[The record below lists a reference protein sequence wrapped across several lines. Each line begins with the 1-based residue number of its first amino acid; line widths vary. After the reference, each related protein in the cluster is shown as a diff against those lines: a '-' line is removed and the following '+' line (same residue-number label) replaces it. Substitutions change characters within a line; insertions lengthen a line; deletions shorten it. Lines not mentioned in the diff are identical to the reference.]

1 MSTPGSS
8 PPCSVR
14 PLEWDNEPMR
24 GNRELTAPVA
34 GMPAGDGPSTGT
46 SPVIE
51 RRSFGRDVAHTT
63 GTNLLIAAAGVVTG
77 ILVARTLQPAGR
89 GQLAAILTL
98 PTVLGL
104 LTTLGIAEA
113 LVYFSAREPHRAG
126 RYLASGVAATLP
138 ASVVFMVV
146 GWFLTPVLL
155 AAQSDEVIAATRW
168 YLVQI
173 PVAAVMGLV
182 DRPLR
187 GVGDVRWWNRL
198 RLLPTAVWLVVVVGA
213 ALGVGEPTPRGMGM
227 AFVLGRA
234 ALIPVALLVVR
245 WRLRQHLHPEVG
257 LVPPLVRFG
266 LPSAL
271 ATLPNTLNVR
281 LDQLLIATALRPGEL
296 GLYAVAVA
304 WSLIPSPI
312 VLAFG
317 SVLFPRVAGTRD
329 RQARTELATRGTRVG
344 VLAAVVLSGIT
355 CLSAPVGVPLLFGT
369 TYRHAVPTAMVLSV
383 ASAAIGAARVEEE
396 ALRGLGRPFSVLWAQ
411 LLGLAVTAG
420 GLAVTIPDGSL
431 AFIAAAS
438 VAGYTTLV
446 IGLTALLVRA
456 TGAPVHR
463 VLLPRRGDLRVVVDS
478 ARRLLPIRRP

>member
-1 MSTPGSS
+1 
-8 PPCSVR
+8 
-14 PLEWDNEPMR
+14 MR
-24 GNRELTAPVA
+24 GNPGAAAPTQDDTARP
-34 GMPAGDGPSTGT
+34 GPEQG
-46 SPVIE
+46 E

-63 GTNLLIAAAGVVTG
+63 GTNLLIAAAGVCTG
-77 ILVARTLQPAGR
+77 VLVARALQPAGR

-113 LVYFSAREPHRAG
+113 LVYFSAREPRRAG
-126 RYLASGVAATLP
+126 RYLASGIAATVP
-138 ASVVFMVV
+138 ASIVFVVV

-155 AAQSDEVIAATRW
+155 AAQSDEVVSATRW

-173 PVAAVMGLV
+173 PVAAIMGLV

-198 RLLPTAVWLVVVVGA
+198 RLLPTGVWLVIVVAV
-213 ALGVGEPTPRGMGM
+213 ALGIGESKPQGMAM

-245 WRLRQHLHPEVG
+245 RRLRQDLHPAPD
-257 LVPPLVRFG
+257 LIPPLLRFG
-266 LPSAL
+266 LPNAL

-281 LDQLLIATALRPGEL
+281 LDQLLIATTLRPGEL

-317 SVLFPRVAGTRD
+317 SVLFPRVAGTPD
-329 RQARTELATRGTRVG
+329 RRAGAELATQGTRVG
-344 VLAAVVLSGIT
+344 VLGSVVLAGLT
-355 CLSAPVGVPLLFGT
+355 FALAPVGIPLLFGAT
-369 TYRHAVPTAMVLSV
+369 FRDAVPTAMVLSV

-396 ALRGLGRPFSVLWAQ
+396 ALRGLGRPFSVLWSQ
-411 LLGLAVTAG
+411 LAGLVVTAIGLAIA
-420 GLAVTIPDGSL
+420 IPGGSL
-431 AFIAAAS
+431 PFIALAS
-438 VAGYTTLV
+438 VAGYSALV
-446 IGLTALLVRA
+446 LGLTVQVVRT
-456 TGAPVHR
+456 TGEPAHR
-463 VLLPRRGDLRVVVDS
+463 VLLPRRGDVRVIADS
-478 ARRLLPIRRP
+478 VRRLRPSRRP